1 MNKLKIM
8 LLGTCALILTGASA
22 MADSANFAGP
32 YIGISALSAGIEVD
46 GSGTQ
51 NSGSTDAS
59 DETPVGDIVR
69 DDVSMG
75 ETTGAVGFEAG
86 YVFPIGS
93 AFALDIGASSVS
105 GEGTISAKTND
116 ADSRGNASFTVQD
129 FVTGYIAP
137 TLVLSE
143 TSSVYIK
150 IGLSEADTDSSGGVT
165 KTAQL
170 SGTTWGFGTRTVL
183 ESGIFIRTEA
193 GFTEYNEIAARGTG
207 VVVGGNKAI
216 PTTTVYSAEPTIAYG
231 RVSLGFRF

>member
-8 LLGTCALILTGASA
+8 LLGACALILSGASA
-22 MADSANFAGP
+22 IADSANFAGP
-32 YIGISALSAGIEVD
+32 YIGISALSAGLEVD

-51 NSGSTDAS
+51 SSGTSEAADGNS
-59 DETPVGDIVR
+59 VR
-69 DDVSMG
+69 DDVSAG
-75 ETTGAVGFEAG
+75 ETTGAVGVEAG

-93 AFALDIGASSVS
+93 GFALDIGASSVS

-116 ADSRGNASFTVQD
+116 TDSKGNASFTVQD

-137 TLVLSE
+137 TIVLSD

-150 IGLSEADTDSSGGVT
+150 IGLSEADTDTTGGVT
-165 KTAQL
+165 KSAQL

-193 GFTEYNEIAARGTG
+193 GFTEYNQIAARGTG
-207 VVVGGNKAI
+207 VAVGDSKVI

>member
-8 LLGTCALILTGASA
+8 LLGACALILSGASA
-22 MADSANFAGP
+22 IADSANFAGP

-46 GSGTQ
+46 GSSTQ
-51 NSGSTDAS
+51 NSGTA
-59 DETPVGDIVR
+59 ETPVGAIAR
-69 DDVSMG
+69 DDVSAG
-75 ETTGAVGFEAG
+75 ETTGAVGVEAG

-116 ADSRGNASFTVQD
+116 AAASGNASFKVQD

-137 TLVLSE
+137 TIVLSD

-150 IGLSEADTDSSGGVT
+150 IGLSEADTDTTGGVT
-165 KTAQL
+165 KSAQL

-193 GFTEYNEIAARGTG
+193 GFTEYNQIAARGTG
-207 VVVGGNKAI
+207 VAVGDSKVI

>member
-8 LLGTCALILTGASA
+8 LLGACALILSGASA
-22 MADSANFAGP
+22 VADSANFAGP

-51 NSGSTDAS
+51 SSGTAEAADSNS
-59 DETPVGDIVR
+59 VR
-69 DDVSMG
+69 DDVSAG
-75 ETTGAVGFEAG
+75 EATGAVGAEVG
-86 YVFPIGS
+86 YVIPMGTG
-93 AFALDIGASSVS
+93 FALDIGASHVT

-116 ADSRGNASFTVQD
+116 TDSKGNVSFSVYD

-137 TLVLSE
+137 TLVLSD

-150 IGLSEADTDSSGGVT
+150 LGLSEADTGTTGGVT
-165 KTAQL
+165 QTGRL

-207 VVVGGNKAI
+207 AAVGDSKAI